1 MEKISFNKK
10 IIDSTYVPEQFTLKN
25 YIVEAIYVNSF
36 TDGAPCPGGHSCN
49 RAVFDININGIT
61 VLTANLNNDVSSSNI
76 SESITKPE
84 ENKLSA
90 VLDNGIGLSPLD
102 RYCKN
107 IISEELANK
116 IIAADKNKIALTIDP
131 NEKYFSELSKATSD
145 NTPHSNVTW
154 VRIKNPDGLI
164 VYSSCSSIT
173 DTIDL
178 STALIYDNRYKQSVL
193 CDEKITFN
201 FYMTN
206 LIPQTD
212 YTVKYEIL
220 DIQKIDTLSRNNDYY
235 SFDNPC
241 CISLIDEII
250 PNKGFNFTADVADI
264 NCSVDLYMK
273 CFKSVLMQIILLKNN
288 TVISTDIIQI
298 VCPTCLPITTN
309 KNFSVEFTNESL
321 LGTLLNLNFNNTADK
336 PTVIQ
341 QSSPTTDTVLSL
353 LCSNLSLNRAYE
365 YSFRF
370 VPENSDVIIDP
381 ISNKFYAGSTSV
393 KVSSNITLKN
403 SGIIILYGMLTDLA
417 TRITKTTKPLY
428 IVNSSCD
435 INTLNNIKW
444 SEKEAQGFFITDSAQ
459 QQSKTCSVQ

>member
-10 IIDSTYVPEQFTLKN
+10 TIDSTYTPEQFTLKD
-25 YIVEAIYVNSF
+25 YIVEAIYLEKFS
-36 TDGAPCPGGHSCN
+36 DGAPCPGGHTCN
-49 RAVFDININGIT
+49 RAVFDININGVT
-61 VLTANLNNDVSSSNI
+61 VLVANLNNDIGTGIDNFA
-76 SESITKPE
+76 KPE
-84 ENKLSA
+84 ENKLST
-90 VLDNGIGLSPLD
+90 VVDNGIGSSAGD
-102 RYCKN
+102 RYCRA

-116 IIAADKNKIALTIDP
+116 IIAADKNKISLTIDP
-131 NEKYFSELSKATSD
+131 NTEYFSGLEKLIGGAD
-145 NTPHSNVTW
+145 PHSNVTW
-154 VRIKNPDGLI
+154 VRVKNPDGLI
-164 VYSSCSSIT
+164 VYSSCSSLT

-178 STALIYDNRYKQSVL
+178 STALIYDNRYKQSIL
-193 CDEKITFN
+193 CDEKITFD

-220 DIQKIDTLSRNNDYY
+220 DMQKIDTLSRNNDNY

-241 CISLIDEII
+241 CISLIDDII
-250 PNKGFNFTADVADI
+250 PNKGFNFTADVPSI
-264 NCSVDLYMK
+264 NCSVDLYIK

-288 TVISTDIIQI
+288 TVISSDIIQI
-298 VCPTCLPITTN
+298 VCPTCLPVTLN
-309 KNFSVEFTNESL
+309 KNFNVQFTNESL
-321 LGTLLNLNFNNTADK
+321 LGTLLDLNFNNTAEE

-370 VPENSDVIIDP
+370 VPENSDITIDP
-381 ISNKFYAGSTSV
+381 ISNKFYAGSSSV